1 MRAFTIPSCTR
12 WKIFWRLPAPTGC
25 LGSSAQGRG
34 WQNKSCYPFFFHLAK
49 EHNHIQPASFSG
61 MSRESQAAY
70 RSNLSPFDL
79 SQTFPSWIGSF
90 SFLLSPPL
98 LTCTVPLTHAEGFL
112 PLSVDKERAFAQK
125 RALKRTLK
133 SLLDSL
139 NFKGRKEWNYWRRLK
154 AF

>member
-1 MRAFTIPSCTR
+1 V
-12 WKIFWRLPAPTGC
+12 
-25 LGSSAQGRG
+25 
-34 WQNKSCYPFFFHLAK
+34 
-49 EHNHIQPASFSG
+49 
-61 MSRESQAAY
+61 SRESQAAY

-139 NFKGRKEWNYWRRLK
+139 NFKGRKERNYWRRLK